1 MARSNPEKM
10 HRVTQTEVR
19 RYVVSRLLP
28 ECNSEPLPFCER
40 ELARTLQVNRLTVRR
55 AAARLLRDEILI
67 QIDGRKGL
75 FLNPSCRSRGQCEK
89 YYGILCGELP
99 VLSPEAN
106 QILRGF
112 FAAARDDIYNIDCQ
126 FISPTAETPEWIVN
140 EIMTYPLHALIC
152 FSPSPKTYPVL
163 ELLLERSLPLAV
175 VNPVRDS
182 RVVPFHTNTISIDYR
197 GIGVKYAEKVLAG
210 GYRKILFAGLDSDVF
225 RSFREYLEAHS
236 FPFPLRN
243 FIGYS
248 IEDHDPEKLAEIIR
262 KRKIEMVV
270 SDGRVFH
277 DLDCLS
283 HLVSFS
289 NLHFLLSPLSYV
301 RKTAVCRP
309 DYHILF
315 PDFLFD
321 DLLEA
326 VGNVIA
332 GKVAK
337 EVPSVRFQNE
347 TVLLPERKTKSSI
360 DHKPIHK
367 ERKKTA

>member
-28 ECNSEPLPFCER
+28 ECTSEPLPFCER

-55 AAARLLRDEILI
+55 AAARLLLDEILI

-75 FLNPSCRSRGQCEK
+75 FLNPACRSRGQCEQ
-89 YYGILCGELP
+89 YYGILCGDLP
-99 VLSPEAN
+99 VLSPERN

-112 FAAARDDIYNIDCQ
+112 FAAAQDNNYIDCQ
-126 FISPTAETPEWIVN
+126 FLSLTAETPERIVS

-152 FSPSPKTYPVL
+152 FFPTPKTFPVF
-163 ELLLERSLPLAV
+163 ELLLERSLPLVV

-182 RVVPFHTNTISIDYR
+182 RAVPFHSNTISIDYR
-197 GIGVKYAEKVLAG
+197 GIGVKYAEKVLSG
-210 GYRKILFAGLDSDVF
+210 GFRNVLFAGLDSEVF

-243 FIGYS
+243 FMGYS
-248 IEDHDPEKLAEIIR
+248 IDNHDPEKLAAVIR
-262 KRKIEMVV
+262 QRKIDLVV

-283 HLVSFS
+283 HLISFS
-289 NLHFLLSPLSYV
+289 GLQFLLSPLSYV
-301 RKTAVCRP
+301 RKTAVSKP
-309 DYHILF
+309 EYHILF

-326 VGNVIA
+326 VGKAIA
-332 GKVAK
+332 GKIAK
-337 EVPSVRFQNE
+337 AVPEVRFQNE
-347 TVLLPERKTKSSI
+347 TVLLPERKTKSDIEHKSI
-360 DHKPIHK
+360 IHK
-367 ERKKTA
+367 ERKKSV